1 MVKKLVKKVV
11 KNSGEE
17 KVFVVVECHNNICYN
32 SKRILEKGV
41 LVLNYYLVDYENVN
55 KTGLN
60 GVAKLDKDDVV
71 CIFYSENADS
81 LTFGLHRRLNE
92 SAAEII
98 YKKVVIGNKNAL
110 DFQLSSYLGYI
121 IHEHESEGKQYDY
134 YIVSKDKAFENLIKF
149 WGTKATIKLVV
160 NVARESE
167 QSIQDELE
175 LEVFKLIK
183 NKDEAIIVAKIIQ
196 KYKTKSG
203 INNALMKELP
213 SKNHQKA
220 SQIYSLIKPLI
231 ADKKGK

>member
-1 MVKKLVKKVV
+1 MV

-17 KVFVVVECHNNICYN
+17 KVFIVVECHNNICYN

-41 LVLNYYLVDYENVN
+41 LILNYYLVDYENVN

-121 IHEHESEGKQYDY
+121 IHENESEGKQYDY
-134 YIVSKDKAFENLIKF
+134 YIVSKDKAFEKDNI
-149 WGTKATIKLVV
+149 THARTYRCRIH
-160 NVARESE
+160 NEHIHTCYRYNARECCICAGRLHRKQE
-167 QSIQDELE
+167 
-175 LEVFKLIK
+175 K
-183 NKDEAIIVAKIIQ
+183 
-196 KYKTKSG
+196 
-203 INNALMKELP
+203 
-213 SKNHQKA
+213 
-220 SQIYSLIKPLI
+220 
-231 ADKKGK
+231 